1 MNEEFRKGKSEDH
14 FPEKGRDRR
23 PLAETETVGD
33 LRGMFNSSRILV
45 APLDWGLGHA
55 ARCVP
60 IIRKLIE
67 LDAVPV
73 IGADKGPLAL
83 LREEFPELEHV
94 PIPGM
99 EVRYGSGRSQAWAM
113 VKQFPAML
121 RQVREEELFFKQI
134 RPGLRVDAVISDQRF
149 GIRAAGI
156 PSVLITHQ
164 VFPFFPF
171 GQGLARQI
179 NRRHIDHFDRCW
191 VPDHALAPGFVGEL
205 SHGSMLPENVRYIGP
220 VSRFSGL
227 ATPDLEHTYRIVA
240 VISGPEPQR
249 SLFEQLLIDRLP
261 HIPGE
266 HLIVGGTPEKA
277 TTHQVGNITMVGHL
291 NANAL
296 HQVIT
301 GAELIIARTGY
312 TTLMD
317 LDALGRAALLVPTPG
332 QSEQEYLGLL
342 HRRNNLHR
350 IRSQDA
356 LDMLE
361 VLNDPPSGIHRA
373 WDPSP
378 LMAAMTDLATLVHGQ
393 HPSTFTS
400 R

>member
-1 MNEEFRKGKSEDH
+1 M
-14 FPEKGRDRR
+14 
-23 PLAETETVGD
+23 A
-33 LRGMFNSSRILV
+33 
-45 APLDWGLGHA
+45 
-55 ARCVP
+55 
-60 IIRKLIE
+60 
-67 LDAVPV
+67 
-73 IGADKGPLAL
+73 
-83 LREEFPELEHV
+83 
-94 PIPGM
+94 
-99 EVRYGSGRSQAWAM
+99 
-113 VKQFPAML
+113 KQFPAML
-121 RQVREEELFFKQI
+121 RQVREEHLFFNRM
-134 RPGLRVDAVISDQRF
+134 RPDLRLHAVISDQRF

-164 VFPFFPF
+164 VFPFSPF
-171 GQGLARQI
+171 AQGLARRI
-179 NRRHIDHFDRCW
+179 NTRHIDRFDRCW
-191 VPDHALAPGFVGEL
+191 IPDHALAPGLAGEL
-205 SHGSMLPENVRYIGP
+205 SHGSIMPGNIRYIGP
-220 VSRFSGL
+220 VSRFIGL
-227 ATPDLEHTYRIVA
+227 ATPDLERTYRIVA

-249 SLFEQLLIDRLP
+249 SLFKQLLIDRLP

-266 HLIVGGTPEKA
+266 HLIVDGTPEKA

-291 NANAL
+291 NATAL
-296 HQVIT
+296 YEVIK

-378 LMAAMTDLATLVHGQ
+378 LMAAMTDLATLVHEQ